1 MAAHTT
7 IKKVKN
13 KTERSE
19 SFFMTE
25 SFSTD
30 IRAYGDSRMR
40 LARNSSVFR
49 TRILERQ
56 GLFAFDTDL
65 YPVRRKPARSRSSQ
79 PAAIFTDSLHFPD
92 KLQRKCAAPSAIL

>member
-13 KTERSE
+13 KTERNE
-19 SFFMTE
+19 SFFMTG
-25 SFSTD
+25 SLSTD

-65 YPVRRKPARSRSSQ
+65 YPVRRKPGSQ
-79 PAAIFTDSLHFPD
+79 LLFAVGCHFYRFLAFP
-92 KLQRKCAAPSAIL
+92 